1 MNKTFNTFGGARQ
14 AYAPPF
20 TELVPFVLEGSLCG
34 SITVPTV
41 EEENLEWDD

>member
-1 MNKTFNTFGGARQ
+1 MKID
-14 AYAPPF
+14 YVSPF

-41 EEENLEWDD
+41 EEENLDWDD